1 MPSIFF
7 SPAQTQ
13 SLQPQAY
20 SIATLLN
27 GTTKAIPLPGIAFE
41 PRRSSLAH
49 FLQANPQAAAEII
62 SHIDDA
68 DDTFSFNLSQARAKE
83 IKNKLILKN
92 IDPDRI
98 ILSPYGN
105 SLTKRG
111 QASESISILF
121 HDTHSTH

>member
-1 MPSIFF
+1 M
-7 SPAQTQ
+7 
-13 SLQPQAY
+13 
-20 SIATLLN
+20 LN

-41 PRRSSLAH
+41 PRRSSLTPNSDIDIDGLAH